1 MRRLTSHSLYK
12 SQQEAEQRFKEWE
25 PKTREEAQQ
34 KWKEMQDTPD
44 HFTLLHMYKRAGVE
58 PIKVAKSV
66 SPLTFCLFVS
76 STVLTRA

>member
-1 MRRLTSHSLYK
+1 VRELTVHRLYNSS
-12 SQQEAEQRFKEWE
+12 EIAEQRLAEWE

-44 HFTLLHMYKRAGVE
+44 HFTLLHTWKRAGVE

-66 SPLTFCLFVS
+66 RLHALSDQ
-76 STVLTRA
+76 